1 LIENLEPLLIARTDA
16 FSIFNVFQTLQ
27 ALADAIHMKNLPL
40 QFFEMLATSFYLG
53 AQEGAYESLAEAI
66 AYNVA
71 GGTWTTPAQLANT
84 FSIYVDSVKHSNDK
98 YRAIAGFLRFFHA
111 TTGNRDWT
119 FARKLELSKLL
130 EKVRKFAKSCFNSET
145 LTEPAYRLLKKRISE
160 LSRPFSFLNLVVP
173 R

>member
-1 LIENLEPLLIARTDA
+1 
-16 FSIFNVFQTLQ
+16 
-27 ALADAIHMKNLPL
+27 
-40 QFFEMLATSFYLG
+40 
-53 AQEGAYESLAEAI
+53 
-66 AYNVA
+66 
-71 GGTWTTPAQLANT
+71 
-84 FSIYVDSVKHSNDK
+84 VKHSNDK

-111 TTGNRDWT
+111 TTGNRDWI